1 LEIPSSNAMLS
12 SMPGC
17 LVRSRKAFQKLA
29 KEKGPDCT
37 SEYVLGT
44 NPAGAPTGRGQGPGF
59 QAHAALNRKTQ
70 TIMMNDIILQ
80 AISTKDLED
89 LLRKLVRAEFE
100 AMNEEIQR
108 VMGEDDLVS
117 TGTACRILGISTKV
131 FKVLLDQGHF
141 TVFYHLKERRIQPR

>member
-1 LEIPSSNAMLS
+1 M
-12 SMPGC
+12 
-17 LVRSRKAFQKLA
+17 
-29 KEKGPDCT
+29 T
-37 SEYVLGT
+37 
-44 NPAGAPTGRGQGPGF
+44 
-59 QAHAALNRKTQ
+59 
-70 TIMMNDIILQ
+70 NDIILQ
-80 AISTKDLED
+80 AISTQDLED

-141 TVFYHLKERRIQPR
+141 TVFYHLKERRYSRGELLDYRNKYRVNKKRG